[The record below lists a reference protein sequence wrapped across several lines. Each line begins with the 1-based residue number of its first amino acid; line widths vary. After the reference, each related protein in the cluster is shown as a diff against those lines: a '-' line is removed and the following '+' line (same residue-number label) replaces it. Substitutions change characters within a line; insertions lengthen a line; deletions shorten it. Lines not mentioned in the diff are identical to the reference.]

1 MDVWH
6 NRSLFPTT
14 LIIIQ
19 SMAKNRA
26 DYSKSMQILIIG
38 ISIYICYLLSFLFF
52 GMIDN
57 IFFGSELSAYLSN
70 RYYRYMTGFITITA
84 LGGGAFLMYWG
95 TRVNNSFIDAFA
107 EKLDLPTKAKTENH
121 LTASIEKKAKDF
133 ALSDSS
139 FSQLLKRFYGYL
151 RGISGSG
158 QFGVRQALDLY
169 AGGKNYFVYYFIYS
183 IAILPFLMVY
193 ASTTSYIE
201 LFYQA
206 KFNDVMKSARLAR
219 PELIAGVIT
228 IILFL
233 MIYAIFKYVRIFS
246 GKILGSIMNIGDK
259 VLSTDNVNP
268 WDENFKYFMNEKHQ
282 RLIMPW
288 RVYFYP
294 LLIFSAV
301 LPMSLGAILLN
312 QTLILWGGCTFI
324 IGNLLQRFDNG
335 KGLWFQFKD
344 TKNFMIGDRFKKAS
358 IHIYELDEV
367 IIHYQSIHNSSTRIS
382 SESAMMRSLGNN
394 IFSELM
400 DLPTLIPS
408 TITFFTKSG
417 EAYFFPLRYVERHD
431 EGVTSHELEFFFAYW
446 LKSNG
451 FAFEL
456 AASNEDAG
464 DWRAIAPK

>member
-1 MDVWH
+1 
-6 NRSLFPTT
+6 
-14 LIIIQ
+14 
-19 SMAKNRA
+19 MAKNRA
-26 DYSKSMQILIIG
+26 DYNKSMQILIKG

-57 IFFGSELSAYLSN
+57 IFFGSELSVYLSN
-70 RYYRYMTGFITITA
+70 RYFRYMTGFITISA

-95 TRVNNSFIDAFA
+95 TRVNNSFIYGFD

-121 LTASIEKKAKDF
+121 STVSIEKKAKDF

-158 QFGVRQALDLY
+158 QFGLRQALDLY
-169 AGGKNYFVYYFIYS
+169 ADGKNYMVYYFILC
-183 IAILPFLMVY
+183 IAILPFLIFYV
-193 ASTTSYIE
+193 STTSYIE
-201 LFYQA
+201 SFYQA

-219 PELIAGVIT
+219 PELITGVIAL
-228 IILFL
+228 IVIL
-233 MIYAIFKYVRIFS
+233 MIYVIFKYVRIFS
-246 GKILGSIMNIGDK
+246 GKILGSIMRIGDK
-259 VLSTDNVNP
+259 VLSTDNINP

-288 RVYFYP
+288 RAYFYP
-294 LLIFSAV
+294 LLIFCAV
-301 LPMSLGAILLN
+301 LPMSLGAVLLN

-324 IGNLLQRFDNG
+324 IGNLLQRFDKG

-344 TKNFMIGDRFKKAS
+344 PKNLIIGDRFKKTS
-358 IHIYELDEV
+358 INIYELDEV
-367 IIHYQSIHNSSTRIS
+367 IVHYQSIQNSSTRIS

-394 IFSELM
+394 ILSELL
-400 DLPTLIPS
+400 DSPTLIPS
-408 TITFFTKSG
+408 TITFFIKSG
-417 EAYFFPLRYVERHD
+417 EAYFFPLRYVERPD
-431 EGVTSHELEFFFAYW
+431 EGVTSHELEFFFAFW
-446 LKSNG
+446 IKSNG
-451 FAFEL
+451 FTFEL